1 MIDKL
6 RDEAHALLWGLF
18 DEMKPS
24 LIGILIAAQ
33 ACSTIITICV
43 IECRGKL
50 LAFIQG
56 RKQVHRDI
64 TPSSAHIQTDTASIA
79 SSGTSVFG
87 SGLHIAVPVLEAPM
101 ELGEV
106 HEFEASGWSDCAGWC
121 REGPQL
127 GSAHRRVKSSP
138 SALRWPCCEL
148 QGPDLAWRQAA
159 TATVAKGSGAPC
171 LPAHLKGD
179 LAVHHAV

>member
-1 MIDKL
+1 MVAKL

-64 TPSSAHIQTDTASIA
+64 TPSSAHIQMA
-79 SSGTSVFG
+79 
-87 SGLHIAVPVLEAPM
+87 VLEAPV

-106 HEFEASGWSDCAGWC
+106 HEFEASGWSDSAGWC

-148 QGPDLAWRQAA
+148 QGPDRAWRQAA
-159 TATVAKGSGAPC
+159 TATVAQGSGAPC